1 MGGLWDARSL
11 MMGRQPAP
19 MPYEP
24 RFEGHIDT
32 QALYDAF
39 QQVCQALPKP
49 EAVEIRI
56 QKEIYSVGECMRR
69 VTYALRRAKGTMTQ
83 LPFFRP
89 AALASNSS

>member
-1 MGGLWDARSL
+1 M
-11 MMGRQPAP
+11 Q
-19 MPYEP
+19 P
-24 RFEGHIDT
+24 RFEGHINT

-69 VTYALRRAKGTMTQ
+69 VTYACAEPRGR
-83 LPFFRP
+83 
-89 AALASNSS
+89 